1 MDPESLSAMQID
13 ALREV
18 GNIGA
23 GHAATALSQLVG
35 TPVRIGVP
43 DIRLLPITE
52 VPAVFGG
59 PENLVGAVY
68 SRLLGDLSGGLLFIA
83 LRKDL
88 LAIADLLR
96 SREVGTS
103 KSLGADEE
111 GLVTH
116 AASVLQ
122 SAYLAAVSRFTELSV
137 LPSPPQFAF
146 DMMGAILE
154 AVTTAIG
161 MKAETAILIMTRFE
175 TEEVAVDAALFYLP
189 DPDSLDV
196 VLGRLGIV

>member
-83 LRKDL
+83 PRKDL

-96 SREVGTS
+96 AREVGTS

-111 GLVTH
+111 ALVTH

-154 AVTTAIG
+154 AVTTATG